1 MKTETLLLVA
11 CIILAVVNIGL
22 LLNNHFYR
30 FRDKEQKGLIA
41 QLMKYDKQMK
51 QHTSLPHVLDQH
63 KIIKRQDLN
72 VEVRYHKCQLESMTP
87 EELKERVKQETA
99 FEIGNAICNQY
110 DLKFTEEVGI
120 QKNEGLIRYRTKITI
135 IEP

>member
-11 CIILAVVNIGL
+11 CIILAVANIGL

-30 FRDKEQKGLIA
+30 FRDKEQKGMIA
-41 QLMKYDKQMK
+41 QLKKYEKQMK
-51 QHTSLPHVLDQH
+51 QHTSLSHMLGQN
-63 KIIKRQDLN
+63 KIIKLMDLN
-72 VEVRYHKCQLESMTP
+72 AEVKYHKRQLESMSK
-87 EELKERVKQETA
+87 EELTETVKQETA

-110 DLKFTEEVGI
+110 NLKFTEEEGVE
-120 QKNEGLIRYRTKITI
+120 QNEGMIRFRTKITI